1 MEQKETTRGQRIVTA
16 FSYLKQTGSVKT
28 QQEVADIMGAN
39 KTTVSQALNGNEK
52 YLTDKFMSRFNEAAG
67 GIFNIA
73 WLLTGKGDM
82 LEDVQGTIHGVMVP
96 VVPLSA
102 VGGTLRDI
110 DQGNVVLSDCEV
122 MRAPVNNAEYAIGV
136 YGDSMAPTYP
146 SGCRVFIR
154 RIDPTSFISWGN
166 VFVLDTINGIY
177 IKEVQRGHDDGYILC
192 ISHNPSG
199 RYPAFEIPLK
209 DVFGMYRVLA
219 SISVTQ

>member
-1 MEQKETTRGQRIVTA
+1 MEKKTTTRCERILAA
-16 FSYLKQTGSVKT
+16 FAHLKEKGLVKT
-28 QQEVADIMGAN
+28 QQDVADMMGAN
-39 KTTVSQALNGNEK
+39 KTTVSQAFKGSEK
-52 YLTDKFMSRFNEAAG
+52 YLSDKFLARFNATFNDM
-67 GIFNIA
+67 FNIG
-73 WLLTGKGDM
+73 WLITGKGDM
-82 LEDVQGTIHGVMVP
+82 LDGVQHPADGVMVP

-110 DQGNVVLSDCEV
+110 HQGNVMLEDCEV

-154 RIDPTSFISWGN
+154 RIDPTSFISWGS
-166 VFVLDTINGIY
+166 VFVLDTVNGIY
-177 IKEVQRGHDDGYILC
+177 IKEVQKGHDDNYILC
-192 ISHNPSG
+192 ISHNTSG
-199 RYPAFEIPLK
+199 RYPAFEIPLR

>member
-1 MEQKETTRGQRIVTA
+1 MEKKTTTRCERILAA
-16 FSYLKQTGSVKT
+16 FSHLKMKGLVKT
-28 QQEVADIMGAN
+28 QQDVADMMGAN
-39 KTTVSQALNGNEK
+39 KTTISQAFKGNET
-52 YLTDKFMSRFNEAAG
+52 YLTDKFLARFNATFNDM
-67 GIFNIA
+67 FNIG
-73 WLLTGKGDM
+73 WLITGKGDM
-82 LEDVQGTIHGVMVP
+82 LDGVQHPADGVMVP

-110 DQGNVVLSDCEV
+110 HQGNVTLEDCEV

-154 RIDPTSFISWGN
+154 RIDPTSFISWGS
-166 VFVLDTINGIY
+166 VFVLDTVNGIY
-177 IKEVQRGHDDGYILC
+177 IKEVQKGHDDNYILC
-192 ISHNPSG
+192 ISHNTSG
-199 RYPAFEIPLK
+199 RYPAFEIPLR